1 MSYDARGTVMPA
13 IAALSKQVITAHVGE
28 SGSIREGSDEAL
40 VRAIAGGDR
49 RAMQALYLRHKA
61 RVYRFVLRLAADA
74 ALAEDIVSEV
84 FLDVW
89 RRADGFKAKSQV
101 STWILAIARYK
112 ALSARRGRSHEQLD
126 DDAASAIADPADD
139 AETTLDRHDRSTIVR
154 QCLSQL
160 SAIHREV
167 LDLAYYHEKSVEEV
181 AEIVGVSAGTVKTR
195 MFYARKR
202 MENLLE
208 TAGAGWH

>member
-1 MSYDARGTVMPA
+1 MLAL
-13 IAALSKQVITAHVGE
+13 AALSKQVITAHTGE
-28 SGSIREGSDEAL
+28 SASIREASDEAL
-40 VRAIAGGDR
+40 VGAIAGGDR
-49 RAMQALYLRHKA
+49 RAMQALYLRHKV
-61 RVYRFVLRLAADA
+61 RIYRFVLRLVGDA
-74 ALAEDIVSEV
+74 ALAEDIVSDV

-89 RRADGFKAKSQV
+89 RQADGFKARSRV
-101 STWILAIARYK
+101 STWLLAIARYK
-112 ALSARRGRSHEQLD
+112 AFSAQRGRSREQLD
-126 DDAASAIADPADD
+126 DGAASAIADPADD
-139 AETTLDRHDRSTIVR
+139 AETILDHQDRSAIIR

-167 LDLAYYHEKSVEEV
+167 LDLVYYHDKSVEEV
-181 AEIVGVSAGTVKTR
+181 AEIVGVSSGTVKTR

>member
-1 MSYDARGTVMPA
+1 MLA
-13 IAALSKQVITAHVGE
+13 ISALSKQVITAPAGE
-28 SGSIREGSDEAL
+28 SGSTRAGSDEAL
-40 VRAIAGGDR
+40 IRAIAGGDR
-49 RAMQALYLRHKA
+49 RAMQALYLRHKV
-61 RVYRFVLRLAADA
+61 RIYRFVLRLVGDG

-89 RRADGFKAKSQV
+89 RQADRFEAKSRV
-101 STWILAIARYK
+101 GTWLLAIARYK
-112 ALSARRGRSHEQLD
+112 ALSAQRGRSREQAD
-126 DDAASAIADPADD
+126 DGAASAMADPADD
-139 AETTLDRHDRSTIVR
+139 AETILDREDRGAIVR
-154 QCLSQL
+154 RCLSQL

-167 LDLAYYHEKSVEEV
+167 LDLVYYHEKSVEEV

-208 TAGAGWH
+208 TAGAARH

>member
-1 MSYDARGTVMPA
+1 MLAL
-13 IAALSKQVITAHVGE
+13 AALSKHVFSVPAGE
-28 SGSIREGSDEAL
+28 SRSIREGSDEAL
-40 VRAIAGGDR
+40 VGAIAGGDR
-49 RAMQALYLRHKA
+49 RAMQALYLRHKV
-61 RVYRFVLRLAADA
+61 RIYRFVLRLVGDA
-74 ALAEDIVSEV
+74 ALAEDIVSEA

-101 STWILAIARYK
+101 STWLLAIARYK
-112 ALSARRGRSHEQLD
+112 ALSAQRGRSREQLD
-126 DDAASAIADPADD
+126 DGAASAMADPADD
-139 AETTLDRHDRSTIVR
+139 AETIMDRQDRGAIVR

-167 LDLAYYHEKSVEEV
+167 LDLVYYHEKSVEEV

-195 MFYARKR
+195 MFYARRR

-208 TAGAGWH
+208 TAGAARH

>member
-1 MSYDARGTVMPA
+1 MLAL
-13 IAALSKQVITAHVGE
+13 AALSKQVITAHAGE
-28 SGSIREGSDEAL
+28 SASIREVSDEAL
-40 VRAIAGGDR
+40 VGAIAGGDR
-49 RAMQALYLRHKA
+49 GAMQALYLRHKV
-61 RVYRFVLRLAADA
+61 RIYRFVLRLVGDA
-74 ALAEDIVSEV
+74 ALAEDIVSDV

-89 RRADGFKAKSQV
+89 RQADGFKAKSRV
-101 STWILAIARYK
+101 STWLLAIARYK
-112 ALSARRGRSHEQLD
+112 ALSAQRGRSREQLD
-126 DDAASAIADPADD
+126 DGAASAIADPADD
-139 AETTLDRHDRSTIVR
+139 AETILDHQDRSAIIR

-167 LDLAYYHEKSVEEV
+167 LDLVYYHDKSVEEV
-181 AEIVGVSAGTVKTR
+181 AEIVGVSSGTVKTR